1 MRTKIVAAA
10 LAGTVGLAG
19 AALLAP
25 GVASAQPGTGHSAG
39 DRVSA
44 LKEVLTALV
53 ADGTLN
59 QTQADKV
66 AKKLVDTRA
75 ETRGKDRPG
84 HPGRGHGPGGNKG
97 GPRGAKLPPAAVAA
111 ALGIE
116 VGELRAEQRAGKTIA
131 QIAQEK
137 GLSPQALLDT
147 LVAAA
152 ETRLADEVASGE
164 LTQTEADERR
174 AGLAERIGKAV
185 DQPGRVPGHR
195 GPGTKGPAD

>member
-10 LAGTVGLAG
+10 LAATVGLAG

-25 GVASAQPGTGHSAG
+25 GIASAQPGTGHSAG
-39 DRVSA
+39 ERVSA

-59 QTQADKV
+59 QAQADKV
-66 AKKLVDTRA
+66 AKKLADTRA
-75 ETRGKDRPG
+75 KDRPG

-116 VGELRAEQRAGKTIA
+116 VGELRAEQRAGKSIA

-137 GLSPQALLDT
+137 GLSRQSLLDT
-147 LVAAA
+147 LIAAA

-164 LTQTEADERR
+164 LTQAEADERR

-185 DQPGRVPGHR
+185 DQPGRLPGHR